1 MKRQSRLDYAFAVG
15 RIRVLERKLITRE
28 VFTQATEEKD
38 FPQAIKII
46 FDAGEFKDEM
56 VNLRTSDELDNF
68 LHQEEEDLSLLM
80 NELLLEEELK
90 NIIEREVQPDEA
102 LTLANK
108 NKLDYRFII
117 NYLKHKIDLV
127 NLKILCRAKYLG
139 LPVQKIDNLLLGGGY
154 LDKKL
159 LASSYELSY
168 PEIGDKIS
176 FSAYFDLWSRST
188 SVLQEKETFIEL
200 ERSIEDFLMLFLRQA
215 KYVVFGPEPIF
226 AYIQAKR
233 RELSLVRLV
242 GIGKLIQIPG
252 EILKKRIS
260 ETYV

>member
-1 MKRQSRLDYAFAVG
+1 MKKTSRLDYAFAVG
-15 RIRVLERKLITRE
+15 RIRVLEGKLVTRE
-28 VFTQATEEKD
+28 VFTQAAGEKD

-56 VNLRTSDELDNF
+56 VNLRTSDELDVF
-68 LHQEEEDLSLLM
+68 LQKEEENLNLLT
-80 NELLLEEELK
+80 EDLLLEEELK
-90 NIIEREVQPDEA
+90 NIIKREVQPDEA
-102 LTLANK
+102 LTLAK
-108 NKLDYRFII
+108 QLDYRFII
-117 NYLKHKIDLV
+117 NYLKHKIDLA

-139 LPVQKIDNLLLGGGY
+139 LPPQRFNDLLLSGGG

-159 LASSYELSY
+159 LAASYELSY
-168 PEIGDKIS
+168 PEIADKIR
-176 FSAYFDLWSRST
+176 FSAYFELWSRST
-188 SVLQEKETFIEL
+188 AVLQERGTFIEL
-200 ERSIEDFLMLFLRQA
+200 ERSIEDFLMLFLKRA

-242 GIGKLIQIPG
+242 GIGKLNQIPV
-252 EILKKRIS
+252 EILKARIS